1 MLAYNKLTRTL
12 CCIAA
17 IYMAQ
22 GVHAEEAQNNQDT
35 PKVAETLATPQQDR
49 ISDVVIG
56 RDLETLK
63 TAQSRIAK
71 LNNNGIEAE
80 NYFLVKAQAWLDF
93 AMHEY
98 YENDRSQVI
107 ENALAESYK
116 LIKEMEA
123 ANNSISM
130 DTLVIPESVRLRE
143 DLWKIAAEL
152 KQHQGFACAAA
163 PIAELEVR
171 LVWAGHEHQELG
183 WRHAREHFAAAERL
197 AKKARKLA
205 DNCFCPPEEKPCPMM
220 VAKAVEPTQDVLDK
234 SKVRP
239 KKPFAEPVV
248 IPEVSSEPID
258 LVNVP
263 NNVHFGLDKSD
274 INEKGALILDRVA
287 EILKAYPHMTAIL
300 VGHTDSRA
308 SKAYNLALSE
318 RRAKSV
324 LNYLIKKGIDKARF
338 SYQAEGFNKLK
349 TAEDELL
356 GHALSRRV
364 EIAYFGE
371 NIISY
376 DQTGDI
382 VVEEMRKEKAA
393 KQAKSK
399 RSSTPKKVSKKVKT
413 GSKQLKK

>member
-1 MLAYNKLTRTL
+1 MSAYNKLLRL
-12 CCIAA
+12 SLLAIAL
-17 IYMAQ
+17 Q
-22 GVHAEEAQNNQDT
+22 GSVSMAEEVT
-35 PKVAETLATPQQDR
+35 PAAAPVVAETLATPQQQR

-56 RDLETLK
+56 RDLTTLK
-63 TAQSRIAK
+63 TAQDRIAK
-71 LNNNGIEAE
+71 LNNNGTEAE

-93 AMHEY
+93 ATHEY
-98 YENDRSQVI
+98 YENDRTEVI
-107 ENALAESYK
+107 EHALAESYK

-123 ANNSISM
+123 ANNQISM

-163 PIAELEVR
+163 PIAEMEVR

-205 DNCFCPPEEKPCPMM
+205 DNCFCPPEEKPCPML

-234 SKVRP
+234 SRTRP

-248 IPEVSSEPID
+248 VPAIGPEPID

-263 NNVHFGLDKSD
+263 NNVHFALDKSD

-324 LNYLIKKGIDKARF
+324 LTYLTKKGIDQARL

-349 TAEDELL
+349 TAEDELM

-364 EIAYFGE
+364 EIAYLGE

-382 VVEEMRKEKAA
+382 VVEEMRKAKVAKAKAA
-393 KQAKSK
+393 RKPKQTSARKNVKSTKK
-399 RSSTPKKVSKKVKT
+399 RK
-413 GSKQLKK
+413 

>member
-1 MLAYNKLTRTL
+1 MTAYNKIFRLSVL
-12 CCIAA
+12 AIALLS
-17 IYMAQ
+17 
-22 GVHAEEAQNNQDT
+22 GFSRAET
-35 PKVAETLATPQQDR
+35 PVVAETLATPQQQR
-49 ISDVVIG
+49 ITDIVID
-56 RDLETLK
+56 RDLNTLK
-63 TAQSRIAK
+63 TAQDRIAK
-71 LNNNGIEAE
+71 LNNNGTEAE

-205 DNCFCPPEEKPCPMM
+205 DNCFCPPEEKPCPMT

-234 SKVRP
+234 SRTRP

-248 IPEVSSEPID
+248 VPEVSSEPID

-263 NNVHFGLDKSD
+263 NNIHFGLDKSD

-287 EILKAYPHMTAIL
+287 EIFKAYPHMTAIL

-324 LNYLIKKGIDKARF
+324 LNYLVKKGIDKSRF

-349 TAEDELL
+349 TNEDELM

-364 EIAYFGE
+364 EIAYLGE

-382 VVEEMRKEKAA
+382 VVEGMRKERTA

-399 RSSTPKKVSKKVKT
+399 RSFNAKKAVKK
-413 GSKQLKK
+413 SLKKLKK

>member
-1 MLAYNKLTRTL
+1 MTAYNKIFRLSLLTLTL
-12 CCIAA
+12 FS
-17 IYMAQ
+17 
-22 GVHAEEAQNNQDT
+22 GVSYAEA
-35 PKVAETLATPQQDR
+35 PVVAETLATQQQQR
-49 ISDVVIG
+49 ITDIVID
-56 RDLETLK
+56 RDLNTLK
-63 TAQSRIAK
+63 AAQDRIAK
-71 LNNNGIEAE
+71 LNNNGTEAE

-287 EILKAYPHMTAIL
+287 EILKAYPHMTAVL

-324 LNYLIKKGIDKARF
+324 LNYLVKKGIDKSRF

-382 VVEEMRKEKAA
+382 VVEKMRKAKAA
-393 KQAKSK
+393 KAA
-399 RSSTPKKVSKKVKT
+399 RNVSKKAPKKAKPAAK
-413 GSKQLKK
+413 KQKK

>member
-1 MLAYNKLTRTL
+1 
-12 CCIAA
+12 
-17 IYMAQ
+17 MAQ